1 MERKKKLRLIQL
13 FLLSIGLFFLF
24 FTYSNN
30 YRSSSDKDIISKE
43 TREKIS
49 KELDK
54 NEDIK
59 GNIFYNIK
67 YSGLDLA
74 GNRYIL
80 KSKQAETTPANEE
93 LINMTG
99 VEAIFYF
106 KDGTVLNVKSKF
118 GLYNNRS
125 LDMLFDKDVN
135 AVYGN
140 SKLTAQKA
148 EYSNSLGFLTITEN
162 VKVNDI
168 KGNLFAEKLQFDI
181 KNQTLDIVSSKN
193 GKINANVNLN

>member
-30 YRSSSDKDIISKE
+30 YWSSSNKEIISKE

-118 GLYNNRS
+118 GIYNNRS

-193 GKINANVNLN
+193 GRINANVNLN